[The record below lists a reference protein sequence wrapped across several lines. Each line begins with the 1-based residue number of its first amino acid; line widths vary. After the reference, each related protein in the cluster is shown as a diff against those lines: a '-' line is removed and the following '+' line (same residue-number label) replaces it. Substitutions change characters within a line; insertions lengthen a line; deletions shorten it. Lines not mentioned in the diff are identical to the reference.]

1 MLILTARHGTP
12 GASRSD
18 PVEGERESTE
28 VRILLG
34 PESIGAVPRTMLLV
48 PFDVKTE
55 KALFVWPLNSAPR
68 LNNATSN

>member
-28 VRILLG
+28 VRILR
-34 PESIGAVPRTMLLV
+34 ESTCHPGDLKCLHGW
-48 PFDVKTE
+48 DL
-55 KALFVWPLNSAPR
+55 KALERYPEQCFLCH
-68 LNNATSN
+68 LM